1 MVDGAKSWNFKS
13 WHLFFNCEFQSQSI
27 RKYTKCQAFCSVVLT
42 YYTVTRIDVI
52 FCYPDR
58 VPLTHFVHRAKKVF
72 SMWAWIFCWVFC
84 ATGIFRR
91 CNGKVFEHRVGANP
105 SDYETGVLP
114 QRQCTLV
121 CKTQRHS
128 LCSLLG
134 FSCRFCSYRKPNFLA
149 VSGRY
154 LPGFSGRIC
163 SYWQPNFLAVS
174 GSYLPGFSGGIC
186 SYWQPNFPA
195 VSVVTCRDFLAL
207 PFLAPEGWD
216 FPAVSVVSGRD
227 FPAIAFLAWVI

>member
-1 MVDGAKSWNFKS
+1 
-13 WHLFFNCEFQSQSI
+13 
-27 RKYTKCQAFCSVVLT
+27 
-42 YYTVTRIDVI
+42 
-52 FCYPDR
+52 
-58 VPLTHFVHRAKKVF
+58 
-72 SMWAWIFCWVFC
+72 
-84 ATGIFRR
+84 
-91 CNGKVFEHRVGANP
+91 
-105 SDYETGVLP
+105 
-114 QRQCTLV
+114 
-121 CKTQRHS
+121 
-128 LCSLLG
+128 
-134 FSCRFCSYRKPNFLA
+134 
-149 VSGRY
+149 